1 MKLNLQSQ
9 LRRFSRCCARLRATL
24 NRLPGIFG
32 IWGGNLFVSRRSE
45 RAAFPFFLLFHSA
58 SLFLFFY
65 LFLFLFCFS
74 VSLFSV
80 CLLDAFH
87 FGHFP
92 LAALVVLCFATI
104 CSLLFYL
111 AILKIYNKGEH
122 LKMNYLVVFFSASAS
137 ASASSPAAAAAAC
150 VFRRLLFFF
159 GCNSAR
165 GKHYNNEANS
175 DSPHGRPHKYI

>member
-58 SLFLFFY
+58 SLFLFF

-122 LKMNYLVVFFSASAS
+122 LKMNYLVVFFCCLCRCLCFFSLCCCLCISQ
-137 ASASSPAAAAAAC
+137 AA
-150 VFRRLLFFF
+150 FLLWLQL
-159 GCNSAR
+159 CSR
-165 GKHYNNEANS
+165 QTLQQ
-175 DSPHGRPHKYI
+175 